1 MDKLIIGLI
10 IISIG
15 LAFLLISTN
24 QTEQIPSDQTSEQ
37 SPFSPQSSSPV
48 QPTQTNEKRCDPSY
62 PDVCI
67 PPSPPDLDCDEISHK
82 NFRVSDPDIHGFDR
96 DRDGIGCEQ

>member
-1 MDKLIIGLI
+1 VDKLIIGLV

-15 LAFLLISTN
+15 LAILLISTN

-37 SPFSPQSSSPV
+37 ITISSQSSPV
-48 QPTQTNEKRCDPSY
+48 QSTQTNEEYCNPSY

-67 PPSPPDLDCDEISHK
+67 PAGPPDLDCDDIEYS
-82 NFRVSDPDIHGFDR
+82 NFTVLYPDEHRFD
-96 DRDGIGCEQ
+96 DDNDGIGCEQ